1 MPAYE
6 VTRSLIEASLV
17 EISEIYRWINDRERP
32 ENPVTILIG
41 GWAVYCYNPWYGSID
56 IDLVT
61 NSRTRQHLMH
71 HLLANREFIRRRNPP
86 FRNSIV
92 KVTPQKGEI
101 IIDFISRDERNC
113 FEGRDESCP
122 MTLLN
127 DRTIQQEISPGAPVT
142 IPKRSLLLLLKVK
155 AAWDRA
161 YRIQEHTSDNEDW
174 EKGKLRKDR
183 ADILSLIDPDNGGKE
198 LDLMF
203 LGEMMQTYP
212 FLLEVLSI
220 IPDDRDALQMY
231 GHMDRDA
238 AQNVIRDLLSLIGYM
253 PSSDPEQ

>member
-6 VTRSLIEASLV
+6 VPRSLIEASLA
-17 EISEIYRWINDRERP
+17 EIAAIYRWVNDREDPNNR
-32 ENPVTILIG
+32 VTVLIG

-61 NSRTRQHLMH
+61 NSRTRQHLMR
-71 HLLANREFIRRRNPP
+71 HLVETCGFIMRRNPP

-113 FEGRDESCP
+113 FEGRNESCP

-127 DRTIQQEISPGAPVT
+127 GRTIEIALSKYSPVT
-142 IPKRSLLLLLKVK
+142 IPERTLLLLLKVK

-161 YRIQEHTSDNEDW
+161 YRLHQHTSDNEDW

-183 ADILSLIDPDNGGKE
+183 ADILSLIDPHHGGKE
-198 LDLMF
+198 LDLMY
-203 LGEMMQTYP
+203 LGSMMQEYP

-220 IPDDRDALQMY
+220 IPDDRDAIQMY

-238 AQNVIRDLLSLIGYM
+238 IQNMIEDLLSLIR
-253 PSSDPEQ
+253 